1 MRNCIRQT
9 ALFTSAVEQ
18 SQKSLGL
25 LKQLRIPVYKS
36 GIWNPDTHT
45 NLVRQLCSLLVTFI
59 YNLSTVEVSRFH
71 ISFSLLQVSQGH
83 VSSLPSL
90 GIAPFEIQHAL
101 TALRATWLCP
111 EQSWVCACN
120 SWVKNLMTTSAL
132 SPFQSRGLVGPLPF
146 WFFKGLH
153 FKICLLKTDL
163 WKKAKQQRLY
173 LPPKAT
179 SIGYCQSLS
188 RFYVKLPIHAVSI
201 DQTTKCLFI
210 FFSIQLEFLWLSDSS
225 FISVSECPVL
235 NG

>member
-1 MRNCIRQT
+1 MFIACYIYIQVVDGRSLALPHLVFSTSGVTRSCFLFSFTRHRSLWNT
-9 ALFTSAVEQ
+9 A
-18 SQKSLGL
+18 
-25 LKQLRIPVYKS
+25 
-36 GIWNPDTHT
+36 
-45 NLVRQLCSLLVTFI
+45 C
-59 YNLSTVEVSRFH
+59 
-71 ISFSLLQVSQGH
+71 QV
-83 VSSLPSL
+83 
-90 GIAPFEIQHAL
+90 
-101 TALRATWLCP
+101 ALRATWLCL

-120 SWVKNLMTTSAL
+120 SRVKNLMTTSAL

-163 WKKAKQQRLY
+163 WKKAKQQRLF